1 MQTQQRD
8 GLLGLGMAILF
19 GLVLT
24 VVIPR
29 AIPVPSSI
37 EIASTRPDFWP
48 RILCGI
54 LMALS
59 LGLAAKSFLGA
70 RLPDSP
76 QPRRAVLSPR
86 HLGIVLLLFAY
97 YLAMEPLGII
107 LSSMLAFIAL
117 ARIYD
122 RKTSLTVAVTAVALP
137 CVLYF
142 FFSRVMGIPLPT
154 GTLFY

>member
-1 MQTQQRD
+1 MQMQQKD
-8 GLLGLGMAILF
+8 GLLGLGMTILF

-59 LGLAAKSFLGA
+59 LSLAAKSFFGT
-70 RLPDSP
+70 RRPDSP
-76 QPRRAVLSPR
+76 QPCRAAFSPR
-86 HLGIVLLLFAY
+86 HLGIMLLLFVY

-107 LSSMLAFIAL
+107 LSSALAFVAL

-122 RKTSLTVAVTAVALP
+122 HKTSLTVAATAVALP

-142 FFSRVMGIPLPT
+142 FFSRVMGIPLPM